1 MTLSTRLVPAVPSV
15 PVPNLNLVAISP
27 AELVPVQGQ
36 IVGWCRAKILALA
49 EELKEH
55 RADLKQAQTMHWKR
69 SGWVKAIGRTKRR
82 MIYYAKL
89 QAALKAGYLIVPN
102 FNVDILAVRVDRV
115 FPKRETNCRGITTT
129 PEVLPPGQGRYVD
142 DKLIVRDTSYD
153 YKKVDGTTGHRT
165 QFTAEAY
172 DDEIDFPGLLI
183 KPQVLAA
190 TDRAM
195 AMNLFDR
202 IGVVRGTGKR
212 SDPIVVGQIIHADE
226 THVRVWNSPKCVSF
240 FIAWYLNTA
249 DL

>member
-1 MTLSTRLVPAVPSV
+1 MSTSLVPSV

-55 RADLKQAQTMHWKR
+55 RADLRQAQTMHWKR

-102 FNVDILAVRVDRV
+102 FNVDILAVRVGRDSPRRDESV
-115 FPKRETNCRGITTT
+115 SSGGITTT
-129 PEVLPPGQGRYVD
+129 PEVLPPGVGRYVD
-142 DKLIVRDTSYD
+142 NRLVVRDSSY
-153 YKKVDGTTGHRT
+153 YQTQKDGTVKYVRRE
-165 QFTAEAY
+165 TAEAY
-172 DDEIDFPGLLI
+172 NEEIDFPGYLV

-190 TDRAM
+190 TDRAL

-202 IGVVRGTGKR
+202 IGVVRGTGRK

-226 THVRVWNSPKCVSF
+226 KHVRAWNSPKCVSF